1 MFVFTIIFVGKISK
15 NIEHTRV
22 ALYISSVDSFLV
34 SDLAIDSTC
43 SLLYMG
49 HFGTNVFAIHFS
61 RELCILFIG
70 GEYQVGTRSI
80 CTFMCKN
87 EYKENLKIHEYF

>member
-1 MFVFTIIFVGKISK
+1 MFVFTIIFVGEISE

-22 ALYISSVDSFLV
+22 ALYISSVDSSVHSLFSI

-43 SLLYMG
+43 TVQYMG
-49 HFGTNVFAIHFS
+49 HFDTNVFAVHFS

-70 GEYQVGTRSI
+70 GEY
-80 CTFMCKN
+80 
-87 EYKENLKIHEYF
+87 